1 MNRIRLKTNT
11 FFSHNRCLAIIVSIV
26 LLSSFTLT
34 ACNKSDK
41 SESTDSPALQEEQ
54 AVSPVTAQT
63 MRDAALNGDLQQ
75 VRQAI
80 EQGIDVNKADQAGR
94 TALML
99 ASFNGHKDIVQL
111 LLENGAN
118 VEDRNTDGR
127 TALIFAASG
136 PFPDTVKLLLENN
149 ADPNAT
155 DSVDEW
161 SALMFAAAEGQK
173 EVVQVLLNA
182 DADPTLEDK
191 EGDTA
196 INFAQNNNH
205 SEVVNLLEEHTTN

>member
-1 MNRIRLKTNT
+1 MHRFQLITNT

-34 ACNKSDK
+34 ACNKSDN

-54 AVSPVTAQT
+54 AASPVTAQT